1 LRERG
6 SDILKL
12 SRYFLG
18 YFNERYSCQHQLSSD
33 DEAALLAHSWPGNV
47 RELANTVE
55 RAVVLAGPSG
65 LEFQFEPTPED
76 PSQQGE
82 NSQAM
87 GTELGQKF
95 SPADELRVR
104 RAESERATI
113 LKALEHSRWNKT
125 QTAVALGISR
135 RSLLYKIKEYAI
147 S

>member
-1 LRERG
+1 
-6 SDILKL
+6 
-12 SRYFLG
+12 
-18 YFNERYSCQHQLSSD
+18 
-33 DEAALLAHSWPGNV
+33 
-47 RELANTVE
+47 VE

-65 LEFQFEPTPED
+65 LEFQFEPTHED
-76 PSQQGE
+76 KSLRRE
-82 NSQAM
+82 YSQAT
-87 GTELGQKF
+87 GTESALEL

-104 RAESERATI
+104 RAESERVTI